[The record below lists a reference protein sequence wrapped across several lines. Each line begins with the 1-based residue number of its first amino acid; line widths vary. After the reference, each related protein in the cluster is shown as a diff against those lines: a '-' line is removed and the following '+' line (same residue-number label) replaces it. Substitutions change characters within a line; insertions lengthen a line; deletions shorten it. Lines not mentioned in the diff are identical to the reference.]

1 MPAGAIPVDVAKEP
15 KGCLIAITIELH
27 EHAVAYAARVAR
39 ERRDTG
45 AIKGRNPACVGQDK
59 ASDCGCAWP
68 KASDHLGDLTR
79 KFYQTLD
86 VHNAA
91 GLGRKF
97 VWAGRKSELQRLAVA
112 D

>member
-1 MPAGAIPVDVAKEP
+1 MRLPMLRAWRESGATPAQLKVGIQLALGKTKPAIADALGLRPA
-15 KGCLIAITIELH
+15 TI
-27 EHAVAYAARVAR
+27 
-39 ERRDTG
+39 
-45 AIKGRNPACVGQDK
+45 
-59 ASDCGCAWP
+59 S
-68 KASDHLGDLTR
+68 DLTR
-79 KFYQTLD
+79 KLYQTLD